1 MDSGR
6 SPRGLGHELI
16 DELRRRRE
24 YGAYFD
30 YAGYQ
35 SIRQVGSFTELWDYL
50 QDHTAARP
58 PEKHDPSS
66 IADWLKANGFS
77 SVPHPPGMWDAF
89 DPEGNEMW

>member
-1 MDSGR
+1 MAGPAMS
-6 SPRGLGHELI
+6 LGSELI

-35 SIRQVGSFTELWDYL
+35 YLRQVDSFPDLWDYL
-50 QDHTAARP
+50 KDHTTAGP

-66 IADWLKANGFS
+66 IADWLKAKGFS
-77 SVPHPPGMWDAF
+77 SVAPPPGL
-89 DPEGNEMW
+89 